1 MSITLPQGGSGDS
14 DVEVDLEEPEF
25 PLEELNRL
33 DDMIN
38 KPRWVVPV
46 LPKGELEV
54 LLESS
59 IILCKKGKLSSNLVR
74 CVYLHNVLW
83 IHCYF

>member
-1 MSITLPQGGSGDS
+1 M
-14 DVEVDLEEPEF
+14 EVDLEEPEF
-25 PLEELNRL
+25 PLEELSRL

-54 LLESS
+54 LLDAA
-59 IILCKKGKLSSNLVR
+59 IILCKKGTFEMISVAGKFS
-74 CVYLHNVLW
+74 
-83 IHCYF
+83 

>member
-1 MSITLPQGGSGDS
+1 MSITFPQGGSGDS
-14 DVEVDLEEPEF
+14 DVEVELEEPEF

-59 IILCKKGKLSSNLVR
+59 ISLCKKGKTHVGSFLGQLCIDDVT
-74 CVYLHNVLW
+74 CDM
-83 IHCYF
+83 

>member
-1 MSITLPQGGSGDS
+1 M
-14 DVEVDLEEPEF
+14 EEPEF
-25 PLEELNRL
+25 PLEELSRL

-54 LLESS
+54 LLDAS
-59 IILCKKGKLSSNLVR
+59 IMLCKKGKMPTTPLSSDHSPL
-74 CVYLHNVLW
+74 
-83 IHCYF
+83 I